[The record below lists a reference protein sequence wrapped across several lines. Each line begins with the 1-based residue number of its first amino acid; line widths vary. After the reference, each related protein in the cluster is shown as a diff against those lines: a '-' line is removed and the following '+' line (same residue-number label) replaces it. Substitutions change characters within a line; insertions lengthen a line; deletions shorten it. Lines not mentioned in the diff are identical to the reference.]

1 MRDGRRQKK
10 AEKLYV
16 IRERPVLRACDP
28 VFSVSQFLFN
38 GTSGRSKEFFS
49 GKSLFF
55 RLTLSKRC
63 QSCVFPPGFFF
74 GLGTFDQQSRENRSI
89 FGVFLRENRSIFGVF
104 LRENRSIFGVFLREN
119 LARFHGADLAKT
131 FMRHSFKAHPVLT
144 ALTNFLVILA
154 QNCSHFFS
162 ILVPFLRKN

>member
-104 LRENRSIFGVFLREN
+104 LREN